1 MSRQRRVHPRMV
13 EWQKDRKTA
22 EWVCHHRDFFQNWME
37 TEMMIFGLP
46 PYRGTKYRGYMRWA
60 GKCR

>member
-1 MSRQRRVHPRMV
+1 MSRQRRVHQRMV
-13 EWQKDRKTA
+13 AWKQDMKLYDRLY
-22 EWVCHHRDFFQNWME
+22 HDRLHFQNWME

-46 PYRGTKYRGYMRWA
+46 PYRGTKYRGYRRWA